1 MHFKEIVFVK
11 YTHTDTHTHTNANT
25 SNYDKE
31 NFLHKEIIVLKKK
44 KVGGEKG
51 EEMVNAKLLVHL
63 VGLSRFATLI
73 LFYNVKSSV
82 NLHSHPQCK
91 KVPFSPHLLQHLL
104 FVDFFDDGHSD
115 LCGEGNGIPLQ
126 YSCLENPMD
135 GGAW

>member
-1 MHFKEIVFVK
+1 MLNI
-11 YTHTDTHTHTNANT
+11 HTQTHTHTNANT

-31 NFLHKEIIVLKKK
+31 NFLHNEIIVLKKK

-115 LCGEGNGIPLQ
+115 QLR
-126 YSCLENPMD
+126 
-135 GGAW
+135 